1 MGRNT
6 KQEKYIAKH
15 SAIIKRG
22 MIMFSK
28 RQGVSEIPYICEAH
42 GISHAVISPGSRN
55 APLILSFTSHPRI
68 KCISITDER
77 SAGYYAM
84 GMAQQLKK
92 PVVLICTSGTA
103 LANYT
108 PALTEAFYLKIPLL
122 VISADRPP
130 EWIDQND
137 GQTIRQNNF
146 SPNVVKKS
154 FITPVETE
162 KKEDLWYFRRI
173 FNEAIGISMTGS
185 RGPVHINVPLREPL
199 YEPLPEVTQVQA
211 VISVQTG
218 FSHLTN
224 DQRRDIKQSW
234 KSHSKRLIICGF
246 SSKTNPD
253 LQNSLAKIAEN
264 NEAVVVAENLTN
276 ISSQSFIYSPERFI
290 AALDNEMQVNIQP
303 DLLVTTGG
311 AVLSKRLKKYLRE
324 FSPKE
329 HWHVDENE
337 MFVDTYQSLNQNIRV
352 KPEYFFKIIEGSGP
366 VNKEYSRYAKQISE
380 QTVKNH
386 NNFLSQAV
394 FSDLV
399 AYELIFSQLPPE
411 SNLHLANST
420 PVRYSQLFPV
430 RPDINYFSNRGTSG
444 IDGSVSTAAGAAM
457 ISEKLNILLLGD
469 LAFIYDS
476 NGLWNNNLPANLRII
491 IIDNGGGNIFKLI
504 ETGPEVEKIRPFIE
518 TPYKVNIKELCRA
531 FDVGYMLAKNSEEL
545 ENFLPDIFKPNRR
558 SVVLHIQTSGDI
570 SAKTFK
576 QYFQYIS
583 KIK

>member
-1 MGRNT
+1 
-6 KQEKYIAKH
+6 
-15 SAIIKRG
+15 

-42 GISHAVISPGSRN
+42 GINHTVISPGSRN

-146 SPNVVKKS
+146 SPNVMKKS

-173 FNEAIGISMTGS
+173 INEAIGISMTGS
-185 RGPVHINVPLREPL
+185 RGPVHVNVPLREPL
-199 YEPLPEVTQVQA
+199 YEPLPEITRIPA

-218 FSHLTN
+218 YSHLTN
-224 DQRRDIKQSW
+224 DQWRDIKQSW
-234 KSHSKRLIICGF
+234 KSHSKRLIIRGF
-246 SSKTNPD
+246 SSERNPD

-276 ISSQSFIYSPERFI
+276 LSSQSFIHSPERFI
-290 AALDNEMQVNIQP
+290 AALDYKMQVNFLP

-352 KPEYFFKIIEGSGP
+352 KPEYFFNIIEGSGP
-366 VNKEYSRYAKQISE
+366 VNKEYSRYTKQISE

-386 NNFLSQAV
+386 NNFLSQAE

-399 AYELIFSQLPPE
+399 AYELIFSQLPFDC
-411 SNLHLANST
+411 NLHLANST

-457 ISEKLNILLLGD
+457 VSEKLNILLLGD

-504 ETGPEVEKIRPFIE
+504 ETGPEFEKIRPFIE
-518 TPYKVNIKELCRA
+518 TPHKVNIKELCRA
-531 FDVGYMLAKNSEEL
+531 FDVGYMSANNSEEL
-545 ENFLPDIFKPNRR
+545 ENFLPDVFKPNRR
-558 SVVLHIQTSGDI
+558 SVVLHIQTSGDV

>member
-1 MGRNT
+1 
-6 KQEKYIAKH
+6 
-15 SAIIKRG
+15 

-42 GISHAVISPGSRN
+42 GINHTVISPGSRN

-146 SPNVVKKS
+146 SPNVMKKS

-173 FNEAIGISMTGS
+173 INEAIGISMTGS
-185 RGPVHINVPLREPL
+185 RGPVHVNVPLREPL
-199 YEPLPEVTQVQA
+199 YEPLPEITRIPA

-218 FSHLTN
+218 YSHLTN
-224 DQRRDIKQSW
+224 DQWRDIKQSW

-246 SSKTNPD
+246 SSERNPD

-276 ISSQSFIYSPERFI
+276 LSSQSFIHSPERFI
-290 AALDNEMQVNIQP
+290 AALDYKMQVNFLP

-352 KPEYFFKIIEGSGP
+352 KPEYFFNIIEGSGP
-366 VNKEYSRYAKQISE
+366 VNKEYSRYTKQISE

-386 NNFLSQAV
+386 NNFLSQAE

-399 AYELIFSQLPPE
+399 AYELIFSQLPFDC
-411 SNLHLANST
+411 NLHLANST

-457 ISEKLNILLLGD
+457 VSEKLNILLLGD

-504 ETGPEVEKIRPFIE
+504 ETGPEFEKIRPFIE
-518 TPYKVNIKELCRA
+518 TPHKVNIKELCRA
-531 FDVGYMLAKNSEEL
+531 FDVGYMSANNSEEL
-545 ENFLPDIFKPNRR
+545 ENFLPDVFKPNRR
-558 SVVLHIQTSGDI
+558 SVVLHIQTSGDV